1 MNIIEQHS
9 KRLLHTEI
17 KTQTAIRNGNCSLY
31 DDVKVNMKMFSE
43 KKKMISKN
51 AFDNLLRKDN
61 MLTQGVVNVE
71 EENGMNCVNTQND
84 IEIESSSNMSKF
96 LSKIPKPSSAFSIKY
111 DKYVDMPT
119 KIPKLKS
126 T

>member
-1 MNIIEQHS
+1 MNIIEPHS
-9 KRLLHTEI
+9 KRSLHTEI
-17 KTQTAIRNGNCSLY
+17 KTQTKIRNDECGLY
-31 DDVKVNMKMFSE
+31 DDVKVDMKMYSE
-43 KKKMISKN
+43 KKKIISKN
-51 AFDNLLRKDN
+51 AFDNLLRKEQV
-61 MLTQGVVNVE
+61 LTQGIVNVE
-71 EENGMNCVNTQND
+71 EENGMNCVNEQND